1 VTKPEVETPLA
12 KLLAEMD
19 AGEDFPALSRTI
31 TEINHTVG
39 NDNSSASQMTDIIL
53 RDISLTKKLLRLV
66 NAAHF
71 GSFGSQ
77 PISTISRAVYILGFD
92 AVRNAAVSLMLFEHL
107 RNHSNVD
114 ILRGE
119 AIDSFYRG
127 VLGRLL
133 ATNAGVRD
141 GEEAFISALFR
152 DLGKL
157 MARFH
162 FFDRTEQVNTLMEQ
176 EMLDESSAS
185 LRIFGVDYDELGLA
199 IAKRW
204 HFPPNLL
211 HAMAPLDAAPLKKPG
226 ATNQERLRIVANM
239 ARDLHRSFA
248 GKPAEEQE
256 HSIESLYQRYRDA
269 SQISRESLFETAHKA
284 AHTVKSETAILNIDI
299 NHSPL
304 MKQLLTN
311 PEAKTETPEE
321 QAAKAMAEA
330 LADDPDNDPTNV
342 LALGMQDLT
351 QMMLGDY
358 HLADIFKLV
367 AELFYRTELFDHVV
381 VCILDRASQT
391 LVGRV
396 GLGQES
402 SQKRSSF
409 RIPLSFA
416 PDVFHAAI
424 ANGQDIMISDAS
436 ADNIRNR
443 IPEWH
448 SRTFHAH
455 SFLLLPVMVKNK
467 PLGLIYADM
476 VEQPLRISSQLLGL
490 LKTTRNQAALALQLK
505 L

>member
-1 VTKPEVETPLA
+1 M
-12 KLLAEMD
+12 AEMA

-31 TEINHTVG
+31 TEINHAVG
-39 NDNSSASQMTDIIL
+39 NDSSSASQMTDIIL
-53 RDISLTKKLLRLV
+53 RDISLTRKLLRLV

-107 RNHSNVD
+107 RNQSNVD

-133 ATNAGVRD
+133 ASSSGVRD

-162 FFDRTEQVNTLMEQ
+162 FFAKTEQVNTLMAQ
-176 EMLDESSAS
+176 EMLDESTAS
-185 LRIFGVDYDELGLA
+185 RQVLGVDYDELGLA
-199 IAKRW
+199 IAKHW

-226 ATNQERLRIVANM
+226 ANDSDRLRIVANM

-248 GKPAEEQE
+248 GKSAKEQE
-256 HSIESLYQRYRDA
+256 QSIENLFQRYHDA
-269 SQISRESLFETAHKA
+269 AQITRESLFETAHKA
-284 AHTVKSETAILNIDI
+284 AHTVKSETAILNVDI
-299 NHSPL
+299 SKSAL
-304 MKQLLTN
+304 MKQLLDGPTD
-311 PEAKTETPEE
+311 EE
-321 QAAKAMAEA
+321 DAEA
-330 LADDPDNDPTNV
+330 SAATADALAADAENDPTNV
-342 LALGMQDLT
+342 LALGMQDMT

-367 AELFYRTELFDHVV
+367 AELFYRTELFDRVV
-381 VCILDRASQT
+381 ICVLDRVSQS
-391 LVGRV
+391 LIGRV
-396 GLGQES
+396 GLGQNAS
-402 SQKRSSF
+402 HMRSAF
-409 RIPLSFA
+409 RIPLSFS

-424 ANGQDIMISDAS
+424 ANSQDIMISDAS
-436 ADNIRNR
+436 ADNIRSR

-448 SRTFHAH
+448 HRTLHVH
-455 SFLLLPVMVKNK
+455 SFLLLPIMVKDK
-467 PLGLIYADM
+467 PLGLIYADRDM
-476 VEQPLRISSQLLGL
+476 QPLQISSQLLGL
-490 LKTTRNQAALALQLK
+490 LKTTRNQAALALKLK

>member
-1 VTKPEVETPLA
+1 MNQEHQQTPLE
-12 KLLAEMD
+12 KLMAEMA
-19 AGEDFPALSRTI
+19 AGDDFPALSRTI
-31 TEINHTVG
+31 TEINHAVG

-53 RDISLTKKLLRLV
+53 RDVSLTKKLLRLV

-77 PISTISRAVYILGFD
+77 PISTISRAVSILGFD

-114 ILRGE
+114 VLRGE

-133 ATNAGVRD
+133 ASSSGVRD
-141 GEEAFISALFR
+141 GEEAFISSLFR

-162 FFDRTEQVNTLMEQ
+162 FFAKTEQVNTLMAQ
-176 EMLDESSAS
+176 EMLDESTAS
-185 LRIFGVDYDELGLA
+185 RQVLGADYDELGLA
-199 IAKRW
+199 IAKHW

-226 ATNQERLRIVANM
+226 ANDSDRLRIVANM

-248 GKPAEEQE
+248 GKSAKEQE
-256 HSIESLYQRYRDA
+256 QSIENLFQRYQA
-269 SQISRESLFETAHKA
+269 AAQITRESLFETAHKA
-284 AHTVKSETAILNIDI
+284 AHTVKSETAILNVDI
-299 NHSPL
+299 RNSTL
-304 MKQLLTN
+304 MKQLLDG
-311 PEAKTETPEE
+311 PADEEEEEADSVTT
-321 QAAKAMAEA
+321 ADA
-330 LADDPDNDPTNV
+330 LAADAENDPTNV
-342 LALGMQDLT
+342 LALGMQDMT

-381 VCILDRASQT
+381 ICVLDRASQS
-391 LVGRV
+391 LIGRV
-396 GLGQES
+396 GLGQNAS
-402 SQKRSSF
+402 HMRSAF
-409 RIPLSFA
+409 RIPLSFS

-448 SRTFHAH
+448 HRTLHAH
-455 SFLLLPVMVKNK
+455 SFLLLPIMVKDK
-467 PLGLIYADM
+467 PLGLIYADRDM
-476 VEQPLRISSQLLGL
+476 QPLQISSQLLGL
-490 LKTTRNQAALALQLK
+490 LKTTRNQAALALKLK

>member
-1 VTKPEVETPLA
+1 M
-12 KLLAEMD
+12 AEMA
-19 AGEDFPALSRTI
+19 AGDDDFPALSRTI
-31 TEINHTVG
+31 TEINHAVG
-39 NDNSSASQMTDIIL
+39 NDNSSASQITDIIL

-77 PISTISRAVYILGFD
+77 PISTISRAVSILGFD

-127 VLGRLL
+127 VVGRLL
-133 ATNAGVRD
+133 ASSAGVRD
-141 GEEAFISALFR
+141 SEEAFISSLFR

-162 FFDRTEQVNTLMEQ
+162 FFDKTEQVNTLIVKEL
-176 EMLDESSAS
+176 LDESAAS
-185 LRIFGVDYDELGLA
+185 RQVFGVDYDELGLA
-199 IAKRW
+199 IAKHW

-211 HAMAPLDAAPLKKPG
+211 HAMAPLNAAPLKKPG
-226 ATNQERLRIVANM
+226 ANHSDRLRIVANM

-248 GKPAEEQE
+248 GKSAKEQE
-256 HSIESLYQRYRDA
+256 QSIENLFQRYHDA
-269 SQISRESLFETAHKA
+269 AQITHESLFETAHKA
-284 AHTVKSETAILNIDI
+284 AHTVKSETAILNVDI
-299 NHSPL
+299 NKSAL
-304 MKQLLTN
+304 IKKL
-311 PEAKTETPEE
+311 
-321 QAAKAMAEA
+321 
-330 LADDPDNDPTNV
+330 LADPADEEDEEAVPTTMANALTADADNDSTNV
-342 LALGMQDLT
+342 LALGMQDMT

-358 HLADIFKLV
+358 HLADIFKLL

-381 VCILDRASQT
+381 ICVLDRASQS
-391 LVGRV
+391 LIGRV
-396 GLGQES
+396 GLGQNAS
-402 SQKRSSF
+402 HMRSAF
-409 RIPLSFA
+409 NIPLSFT

-443 IPEWH
+443 IPAWH
-448 SRTFHAH
+448 HRTLHAH
-455 SFLLLPVMVKNK
+455 SFLLLPIMVKDK
-467 PLGLIYADM
+467 PLGLIYADR
-476 VEQPLRISSQLLGL
+476 VGQPLQVSTQLLGL
-490 LKTTRNQAALALQLK
+490 LKTTRNQAALALKLK

>member
-1 VTKPEVETPLA
+1 MNQEHQQTPLE
-12 KLLAEMD
+12 KLMAEMA
-19 AGEDFPALSRTI
+19 AGDDFPALSRTI
-31 TEINHTVG
+31 TEINHAVG
-39 NDNSSASQMTDIIL
+39 NDNSSASQMTNIIL

-71 GSFGSQ
+71 GSYGSQ

-133 ATNAGVRD
+133 ASSSGVRD
-141 GEEAFISALFR
+141 GEEAFISSLFR

-162 FFDRTEQVNTLMEQ
+162 FFDKTEQVNTLMAQ
-176 EMLDESSAS
+176 ELLDESTAS
-185 LRIFGVDYDELGLA
+185 RQVLGVDYDELGLA
-199 IAKRW
+199 IAKHW

-226 ATNQERLRIVANM
+226 ANDSDRLRIVANM

-248 GKPAEEQE
+248 GKSAKEQE
-256 HSIESLYQRYRDA
+256 QSIENLFQRYHDA
-269 SQISRESLFETAHKA
+269 AQITRESLFETAHKA
-284 AHTVKSETAILNIDI
+284 AHTVKSETAILNVDI
-299 NHSPL
+299 SKSAL
-304 MKQLLTN
+304 MKQLLEG
-311 PEAKTETPEE
+311 PADKEDEEADS
-321 QAAKAMAEA
+321 AAMADA
-330 LADDPDNDPTNV
+330 LAADAENDPTNV
-342 LALGMQDLT
+342 LALGMQDMT

-381 VCILDRASQT
+381 ICVLDRASQS
-391 LVGRV
+391 LIGRV
-396 GLGQES
+396 GLGQNAA
-402 SQKRSSF
+402 QMRSAF
-409 RIPLSFA
+409 RIPLSFS

-448 SRTFHAH
+448 HRTLHAH
-455 SFLLLPVMVKNK
+455 SFLLLPIMVKDK
-467 PLGLIYADM
+467 PLGLIYADRGM
-476 VEQPLRISSQLLGL
+476 QPLQISTQLLGL
-490 LKTTRNQAALALQLK
+490 LKTTRNQGALALKLK